1 MFFYAHIIFNV
12 RTHIHSSSKS
22 VHSTIYLASLTSQ
35 ASHLTC
41 LWAYANLGVKTGH
54 PRTSLGHAG
63 LSDCNTM
70 LIAQGNCNSCILWQ
84 CTLSER
90 QLWLLAVRDIKQ
102 FIVPLRPGIPDE
114 LPCML
119 EISS

>member
-1 MFFYAHIIFNV
+1 MLI
-12 RTHIHSSSKS
+12 
-22 VHSTIYLASLTSQ
+22 
-35 ASHLTC
+35 
-41 LWAYANLGVKTGH
+41 WNLGVKIGY

-63 LSDCNTM
+63 LSDCNIM
-70 LIAQGNCNSCILWQ
+70 LIVQGNCSSCILWQ

-90 QLWLLAVRDIKQ
+90 QLWLLAAQDVKQ
-102 FIVPLRPGIPDE
+102 FTVPLRPGIPDE